1 MVKIRL
7 TRLGDAHAPV
17 YRVVVT
23 DSRKAANG
31 GAIENIG
38 TYNPLTNPKQIN
50 INKERAEYWLSVGAQ
65 PTDTAKQLLK
75 QAGVEKASAAKAE
88 KKAPAKKTTKK
99 ETK

>member
-23 DSRKAANG
+23 DSRKAVNG

-75 QAGVEKASAAKAE
+75 QAGVEKVAAKPE
-88 KKAPAKKTTKK
+88 KKAPAKKATKK